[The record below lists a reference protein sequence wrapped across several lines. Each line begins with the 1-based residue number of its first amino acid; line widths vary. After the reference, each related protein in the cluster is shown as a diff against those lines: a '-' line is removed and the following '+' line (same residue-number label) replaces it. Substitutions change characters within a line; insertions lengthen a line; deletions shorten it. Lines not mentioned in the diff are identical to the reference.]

1 MDPLLSDIT
10 SALAPGIAL
19 TSVIFYNTSL
29 QNRFVYISSRI
40 RDLNREARDLAE
52 RGTPRAAARLRSV
65 REQVTLF
72 TQRSLAIR
80 QCILIVYGA
89 FFCFILTILM
99 LLISH
104 GKADSFLGFL
114 PLTIFGLG
122 LCALACAIVISIRE
136 MSLSHQTLLKDIAGS
151 FEKESG

>member
-1 MDPLLSDIT
+1 MDALQSDIA

-29 QNRFVYISSRI
+29 QNRFTYISSRI

-65 REQVTLF
+65 HAQVALF
-72 TQRSLAIR
+72 TRRSLAIR
-80 QCILIVYGA
+80 RCILIVYGG
-89 FFCFILTILM
+89 FFCFIVTILM
-99 LLISH
+99 LLVSR

-114 PLTIFGLG
+114 PLTAFALG
-122 LCALACAIVISIRE
+122 LLALACAVLISIRE
-136 MSLSHQTLLKDIAGS
+136 MSLSHRTLLLDIADS
-151 FEKESG
+151 FEKQG